1 MDNFF
6 KNLNPG
12 IAKNLNENY
21 KLFGKNFQNYFYE
34 LSRRNIPEISL
45 NSGSAIV
52 NNDKIVLNYFN
63 DQVMVD
69 LEKKAVFYI
78 KVNGSKNESKNF
90 LIESE
95 VDLFSSSLILHYIL
109 NADRT
114 PLKGEWISYRELP
127 DGLFYSNTIP
137 GILKPLINKYESDGK
152 LFLKKAVQMG
162 GIINDNFKLSA
173 VIYPFKMFPTLIIF
187 EEKSQEFD
195 ADARVLFD
203 RSASHYLKTDIVKT
217 MVVFIVKK
225 FITDE

>member
-6 KNLNPG
+6 KNLNTE
-12 IAKNLNENY
+12 IVKNLNENY

-34 LSRRNIPEISL
+34 LSRRNISEISL
-45 NSGSAIV
+45 NSNSAIFDS
-52 NNDKIVLNYFN
+52 NKIVLDYFN
-63 DQVMVD
+63 NQVMVD
-69 LEKKAVFYI
+69 IEKKAIFYI
-78 KVNGSKNESKNF
+78 KASSNKNENKNF
-90 LIESE
+90 LIKSE

-127 DGLFYSNTIP
+127 DGLFYSSTIP

-152 LFLKKAVQMG
+152 LFLKKAIQIG
-162 GIINDNFKLSA
+162 GVNNNSFKFSA
-173 VIYPFKMFPTLIIF
+173 VVHPFKMFPTLIIF
-187 EEKSQEFD
+187 EEKSEEFD

-225 FITDE
+225 FMADD

>member
-6 KNLNPG
+6 KNLNSE
-12 IAKNLNENY
+12 IAKNLYENY
-21 KLFGKNFQNYFYE
+21 RLFGNNFQNYFYE
-34 LSRRNIPEISL
+34 ISMRSISDISL
-45 NSGSAIV
+45 NSNSAIV
-52 NNDKIVLNYFN
+52 NSDKIVLNYFN
-63 DQVMVD
+63 DQVLVD
-69 LEKKAVFYI
+69 FEKKAVFYI
-78 KVNGSKNESKNF
+78 KVNDSKNDSKNF

-95 VDLFSSSLILHYIL
+95 VDLFSSSLILHYLL
-109 NADRT
+109 NADGT
-114 PLKGEWISYRELP
+114 PLRGEWISYRELP

-137 GILKPLINKYESDGK
+137 GILKPLINKYENDGK

-162 GIINDNFKLSA
+162 GVINDNFKFSA

-187 EEKSQEFD
+187 EEKSEEFD